1 MGQGDILKLKM
12 LHKVTLTIQSL
23 VSRKQTNIL
32 SAATI
37 IMATVFASRTLG
49 LVRDRLL
56 SGRFMADEL
65 GVYFASFRIPNLI
78 FEVLVIGTVS
88 TAFIPVFS
96 QYLTDNKKKEAFQIA
111 SSVINL
117 ASLFFAIL
125 LIPLFIFTKPLT
137 HALAPGLSTSEIDL
151 MVFFTRILLA
161 AQVLPLLFGNFLTA
175 ILQSYKHFLLP
186 ALAPVVYNLGTIIGI
201 LFLSPFLGLFGVV
214 LGVILGAVFFL
225 AIQIPQITSLGY
237 KHTLS
242 FDLRL
247 DGVRK
252 IFKLA
257 GPRTLSL
264 GIAQIDSTVD
274 LMLASLIGASSIT
287 VFTFAQHLQQVPV
300 GLFGLAIAQATLPT
314 LSQSTSSAKFKE
326 IFLASWHQ
334 VLFLVLPISAIL
346 VILRI
351 PAVRLV
357 FGADLFNWDATVLTS
372 ITLSL
377 FSVSLFAQASVHLLI
392 RAFFSLQNSRIPV
405 VTSTIA
411 VLLNSALSI
420 YFIKVLNLPIWSLGL
435 SASIGAVVNFS
446 LLMYLLDKKVNNFN
460 KYQLFI
466 PPLKMAIATVT
477 MIIFLQIP
485 KKLLDQLVFDTTRTL
500 ELFLFT
506 VTVALIGFSAYA
518 FMSWILNIKEVL
530 TYYNLLKRV
539 IKVRDLVIDTGSEI
553 SGEDTP

>member
-1 MGQGDILKLKM
+1 M
-12 LHKVTLTIQSL
+12 LQKVVSTVRSL

-32 SAATI
+32 SAAAI

-56 SGRFMADEL
+56 SGRFTADEL
-65 GVYFASFRIPNLI
+65 GVYFASFRVPSLI

-96 QYLTDNKKKEAFQIA
+96 KYLTTHRKKEAFHIA

-117 ASLFFAIL
+117 ASLMLLIL
-125 LIPLFIFTKPLT
+125 LIPLLIFTKPIT
-137 HALAPGLSTSEIDL
+137 QALAPGFSEPEVEQ
-151 MVFFTRILLA
+151 MMFFTRVLLV
-161 AQVLPLLFGNFLTA
+161 AQVLPLLFGNFMTA

-186 ALAPVVYNLGTIIGI
+186 AFAPIVYNLGTILGI
-201 LFLSPFLGLFGVV
+201 IFFSPYLGLFGVV
-214 LGVILGAVFFL
+214 LGVVLGAVFFL

-237 KHTLS
+237 KHIFS
-242 FDLRL
+242 FDFHNL
-247 DGVRK
+247 GVRK

-264 GIAQIDSTVD
+264 GIAQIDSTID
-274 LMLASLIGASSIT
+274 LVLASLIGASSIT

-314 LSQSTSSAKFKE
+314 LSQSRNSSKFKE

-334 VLFLVLPISAIL
+334 VLFLVLPVSAIL

-357 FGADLFNWDATVLTS
+357 FGADLFDWDATVLTGM
-372 ITLSL
+372 TLS
-377 FSVSLFAQASVHLLI
+377 FFAVSLFAQASVHLLI
-392 RAFFSLQNSRIPV
+392 RAFFSLQNSKIPV
-405 VTSTIA
+405 TTSTIA
-411 VLLNSALSI
+411 VLINSGLSI
-420 YFIKVLNLPIWSLGL
+420 YFIQVLHLPIWSLGL
-435 SASIGAVVNFS
+435 SASIGAVVNFT
-446 LLMYLLDKKVNNFN
+446 LLIYLLNKKVKSFN
-460 KYQLFI
+460 KYQLFV
-466 PPLKMAIATVT
+466 PPLKMAIATFA

-506 VTVALIGFSAYA
+506 ITVALIGLLAYA

-530 TYYNLLKRV
+530 TYYDLLKRV
-539 IKVRDLVIDTGSEI
+539 IKVRDLVIDTGTEV

>member
-1 MGQGDILKLKM
+1 M
-12 LHKVTLTIQSL
+12 LQKVVSTVRSL

-56 SGRFMADEL
+56 SGRFTAEEL

-96 QYLTDNKKKEAFQIA
+96 KCLTEHKKKEAFHIA

-117 ASLFFAIL
+117 ASLILLIL
-125 LIPLFIFTKPLT
+125 LIPLLVFTKPLT
-137 HALAPGLSTSEIDL
+137 QALVPGLGEAEIEQ
-151 MVFFTRILLA
+151 MMFFTRVLLA
-161 AQVLPLLFGNFLTA
+161 AQVLPLLFGNFMTA

-186 ALAPVVYNLGTIIGI
+186 AFAPVVYNLGTIIGVI
-201 LFLSPFLGLFGVV
+201 FFSPYLGLFGVV
-214 LGVILGAVFFL
+214 LGVVLGAVFFL

-237 KHTLS
+237 KHMLS
-242 FDLRL
+242 FDFHSI
-247 DGVRK
+247 GVRK

-264 GIAQIDSTVD
+264 GIAQIDSTID
-274 LMLASLIGASSIT
+274 LVLASLIGASSIT

-314 LSQSTSSAKFKE
+314 LSQSINSSKFKE

-334 VLFLVLPISAIL
+334 VLFLVLPVSAIL

-351 PAVRLV
+351 PTVRLV
-357 FGADLFNWDATVLTS
+357 FGADLFDWDATVLTGM
-372 ITLSL
+372 TLS
-377 FSVSLFAQASVHLLI
+377 FFAVSLFAQASVHLLI
-392 RAFFSLQNSRIPV
+392 RAFFSLQNSKIPV
-405 VTSTIA
+405 TTSTIA
-411 VLLNSALSI
+411 VLVNSGLSI
-420 YFIKVLNLPIWSLGL
+420 YFIKVLHLPIWSLGL
-435 SASIGAVVNFS
+435 SASIGALVNFT
-446 LLMYLLDKKVNNFN
+446 LLIYLLNKKVKSFN
-460 KYQLFI
+460 KYQLFV
-466 PPLKMAIATVT
+466 PPLKMAIATFA

-506 VTVALIGFSAYA
+506 MTVALIGLLAYA

-530 TYYNLLKRV
+530 TYYDMLKRV
-539 IKVRDLVIDTGSEI
+539 IRVRDLVIDTGSEI